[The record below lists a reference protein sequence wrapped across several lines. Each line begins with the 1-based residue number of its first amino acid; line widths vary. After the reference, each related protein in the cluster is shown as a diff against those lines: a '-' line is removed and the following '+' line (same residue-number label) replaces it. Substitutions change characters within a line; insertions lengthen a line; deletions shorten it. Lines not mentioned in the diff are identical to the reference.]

1 MAQYRIH
8 SQSSSEYEMQKWSW
22 YAEWYNRPPSL
33 SHWLW
38 LGWWSVSFIP
48 DIVCLMFNIL
58 LTGSVMGSVRV
69 PSIFLKITSYA
80 VFILMERGI
89 LTMLRKGSSEVAYL
103 SRFALSCLHPSC
115 AYRSLHSTR
124 HILIYSY
131 HLHHLNPSLM
141 KMKMVLQGNNNALL
155 IHRGKQPSV
164 TLQTSLAWMA
174 RWLHAWLPMLLFWYV
189 FNPDF
194 CSIISYHCP
203 LPLSLPLISLMLPTG
218 WKSIITSIFV
228 HYMHWLL
235 TSSRFHVVQQH
246 RNDLK
251 IYSSGGARTWLN
263 LNLCQWTW
271 LIIWHF
277 RQTNIPP
284 P

>member
-103 SRFALSCLHPSC
+103 SRFSPLHLYPSHC
-115 AYRSLHSTR
+115 VLIYYMLLLR
-124 HILIYSY
+124 HIQIFLY
-131 HLHHLNPSLM
+131 HLHHLNHLLM
-141 KMKMVLQGNNNALL
+141 KMKMVRQENSNASRV
-155 IHRGKQPSV
+155 HRGKQQSV
-164 TLQTSLAWMA
+164 MWQIFLEWMA
-174 RWLHAWLPMLLFWYV
+174 KLLHGQLHMLLFWYV
-189 FNPDF
+189 
-194 CSIISYHCP
+194 SVIKLVSTMSYYH
-203 LPLSLPLISLMLPTG
+203 SPT
-218 WKSIITSIFV
+218 
-228 HYMHWLL
+228 
-235 TSSRFHVVQQH
+235 
-246 RNDLK
+246 
-251 IYSSGGARTWLN
+251 
-263 LNLCQWTW
+263 
-271 LIIWHF
+271 
-277 RQTNIPP
+277 
-284 P
+284 